1 MMVWVSLSCVFG
13 SLFPKVL
20 NERVSV
26 KTAIIIQMVGGT
38 FGYSWCVF
46 ANEMHVFGW
55 PWLIGCLLYGFTD
68 GSLNTQLNII
78 LGSEFEEKIEPFAVN
93 KMI

>member
-1 MMVWVSLSCVFG
+1 M
-13 SLFPKVL
+13 
-20 NERVSV
+20 
-26 KTAIIIQMVGGT
+26 
-38 FGYSWCVF
+38 
-46 ANEMHVFGW
+46 
-55 PWLIGCLLYGFTD
+55 IGCLLYGFTD